1 MRVSCLTF
9 GVVLLM
15 AGPALSE
22 EDTRSLAERAEA
34 ATRNKPKPTTSGR
47 TAVLTNEDLKKA
59 KGNVIILIATPTP
72 APPPGTA
79 VEGGTAAPLEFS
91 FGAVVEQR
99 ERAAR
104 LRGSIEEAQR
114 QLAEATPE
122 QRVAIEQRLTNALDE
137 LARAHE
143 AIGALSERVRQ
154 GANTT
159 VTPSN

>member
-1 MRVSCLTF
+1 
-9 GVVLLM
+9 M

-34 ATRNKPKPTTSGR
+34 ATRNKPKPTTNGR

-59 KGNVIILIATPTP
+59 KGNVIILSATPTP
-72 APPPGTA
+72 APPPGSA
-79 VEGGTAAPLEFS
+79 VEGGAASAPLEFS

-143 AIGALSERVRQ
+143 VIGALSERVRQ

>member
-1 MRVSCLTF
+1 
-9 GVVLLM
+9 
-15 AGPALSE
+15 
-22 EDTRSLAERAEA
+22 
-34 ATRNKPKPTTSGR
+34 
-47 TAVLTNEDLKKA
+47 VLTNEDLKKA
-59 KGNVIILIATPTP
+59 KGNVIILSATPTP
-72 APPPGTA
+72 APSVPAAATG
-79 VEGGTAAPLEFS
+79 EGGAVAPLEFS

-122 QRVAIEQRLTNALDE
+122 QRVSIEQRLKTALDD